1 MNRALLRHLDTHR
14 SMVPDG
20 IHPKKQTELADMLT
34 EPLPTIYQYSRIT
47 GDVPVSKCGVHLQDG
62 L

>member
-1 MNRALLRHLDTHR
+1 MNRALLRHTQVYGARWD
-14 SMVPDG
+14 P
-20 IHPKKQTELADMLT
+20 PKETELADMLT
-34 EPLPTIYQYSRIT
+34 EPLPTIYQYSTIT